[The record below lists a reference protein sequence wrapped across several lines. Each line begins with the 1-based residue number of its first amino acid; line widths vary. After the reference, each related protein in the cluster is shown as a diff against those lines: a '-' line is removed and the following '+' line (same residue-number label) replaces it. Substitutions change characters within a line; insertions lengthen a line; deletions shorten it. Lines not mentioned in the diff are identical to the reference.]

1 MNIISHQF
9 ERNGHPLRVLWID
22 GEPWFVG
29 RDVCAALDLA
39 DPRTSLNG
47 LDEEDR
53 HIMPV
58 LDARGVLQPSIVIN
72 ESGFY
77 TLVLRSRKPEAK
89 PFRRWVTSEVL
100 PAIRKTGSYSQPGRD
115 DRNSVPVIS
124 EPELIALMQ
133 EHIRL
138 LREKIKPVRQR
149 GPRLSED
156 EKDEILNLADKGLGA
171 AEIGRRIS
179 RPSGTLSS
187 FLKRYQDARA

>member
-1 MNIISHQF
+1 VNIVSHQF
-9 ERNGHPLRVLWID
+9 ERNGHPLRIQQID

-29 RDVCAALDLA
+29 RDVCAALGIGDA
-39 DPRTSLNG
+39 RCSLNT
-47 LDEEDR
+47 LDEDDR
-53 HIMPV
+53 DIIPV
-58 LDARGVLQPSIVIN
+58 TDSLGRAQPSIVIN

-138 LREKIKPVRQR
+138 LREKISPPRQR
-149 GPRLSED
+149 GPVLSED
-156 EKDEILNLADKGLGA
+156 EQDEIRNLHAKGLGA
-171 AEIGRRIS
+171 AEIGRRIN
-179 RPSGTLSS
+179 RPAGTVSS
-187 FLKRYQDARA
+187 WLRRQRGGA